1 MEVQGKIIMKLPLQ
15 QGTSRNGNNW
25 MKQEYVLETNEA
37 YPKKVHFDFFGERAN
52 QYNFEVGDV
61 ILLSFDIE
69 SREYNG
75 RWYTDIRGWK
85 AEKVDPNAA
94 GASVTGTPVAGASVT
109 GTPVT
114 ALASA
119 AAPAPAPA
127 VAASMAPIPA
137 ATDVLGG
144 GDGDEDLPF

>member
-1 MEVQGKIIMKLPLQ
+1 MKLPLQ

-85 AEKVDPNAA
+85 AEKVDPNL
-94 GASVTGTPVAGASVT
+94 
-109 GTPVT
+109 
-114 ALASA
+114 ALLSLALLSLL
-119 AAPAPAPA
+119 
-127 VAASMAPIPA
+127 S
-137 ATDVLGG
+137 L
-144 GDGDEDLPF
+144 LPPHLHPLPLLLRRWLRFPLQRMS

>member
-1 MEVQGKIIMKLPLQ
+1 MKLPLQ

-85 AEKVDPNAA
+85 AEKVEPNAA
-94 GASVTGTPVAGASVT
+94 GASVTGTPVT
-109 GTPVT
+109 T
-114 ALASA
+114 LASA

-137 ATDVLGG
+137 ATDVLGVG

>member
-1 MEVQGKIIMKLPLQ
+1 MKLPLQ

-94 GASVTGTPVAGASVT
+94 GASVAGTPVTGASVT

-114 ALASA
+114 TLASS
-119 AAPAPAPA
+119 AAPATAPA

>member
-1 MEVQGKIIMKLPLQ
+1 MKLPLQ

-85 AEKVDPNAA
+85 AEKVEPNA
-94 GASVTGTPVAGASVT
+94 AGASVT

-137 ATDVLGG
+137 ATDVLGVG

>member
-1 MEVQGKIIMKLPLQ
+1 MKLPLQ

-85 AEKVDPNAA
+85 ADKEDPNAA
-94 GASVTGTPVAGASVT
+94 GASVAGTPVTGASVT

-114 ALASA
+114 AIASA

-137 ATDVLGG
+137 ATDVLGVG

>member
-1 MEVQGKIIMKLPLQ
+1 MKLPLQ

-94 GASVTGTPVAGASVT
+94 GASVAGTPVTGASVT

-114 ALASA
+114 AIASA
-119 AAPAPAPA
+119 ASPAPA